1 MDEFEKYLAE
11 IKAKREAFNKEMTPP
26 LLAFLKE
33 EYGSYRVSDGYV
45 YLTLPED
52 YVLRDFLEAI
62 SPYITCNE
70 VTVFQGRVGIRLKFC

>member
-1 MDEFEKYLAE
+1 MFRITLCIHLEVTMDEFEKYLAE

-45 YLTLPED
+45 YLTLPEAMN
-52 YVLRDFLEAI
+52 LA
-62 SPYITCNE
+62 
-70 VTVFQGRVGIRLKFC
+70 

>member
-1 MDEFEKYLAE
+1 MDDFDKYMAE
-11 IKAKREAFNKEMTPP
+11 IRAKKEAFNKEMTPP

-33 EYGSYRVSDGYV
+33 RYGSYRVSDGYV

-62 SPYITCNE
+62 SPYITYNK
-70 VTVFQGRVGIRLKFC
+70 VTVFQGRVGISLRFC